1 MMQSAQD
8 RRGDQLGTAGDRS
21 TCLRLR
27 NRRVA
32 IETLVR
38 PGSMVVL
45 LDELPQQ
52 PLQVALAQDDHMIQK
67 LSA

>member
-8 RRGDQLGTAGDRS
+8 RRGDQLGGPDDRS
-21 TCLRLR
+21 ISLRLQ

-32 IETLVR
+32 IESLMR

>member
-1 MMQSAQD
+1 M
-8 RRGDQLGTAGDRS
+8 
-21 TCLRLR
+21 
-27 NRRVA
+27 
-32 IETLVR
+32 R